1 MRWTDADKEL
11 LRVLVK
17 NKCTLL
23 DAARKLNRPKNAI
36 AGMMSRLGLSSQSGK
51 TFYPPKPKQVKKP
64 AFDVAKFLA
73 DRRQAEL
80 PLERPVAPRIPVLTL
95 VTHES
100 TKDHYGSWKCQWPLG
115 DPNSNMFRFCSDER
129 VKGKP
134 YCSGH
139 CDLAYQKPKAS
150 TGRPMVFQKLQAAR
164 LQGWDG
170 E

>member
-1 MRWTDADKEL
+1 MIWTDADKRAL
-11 LRVLVK
+11 TDLVAAK
-17 NKCTLL
+17 HTL
-23 DAARKLNRPKNAI
+23 DSMSRKLRRSRNAI

-51 TFYPPKPKQVKKP
+51 TFYPPKPKQPKKP
-64 AFDVAKFLA
+64 AFDVAQFLA

-134 YCSGH
+134 YCESH
-139 CDLAYQKPKAS
+139 CDLAYQRPKPP
-150 TGRPMVFQKLQAAR
+150 TGRPLIFQKLHAAR
-164 LQGWDG
+164 LHGWDG